1 MGHRLSA
8 PEGEDAP
15 AAGRGAL
22 RLGVNL
28 FALALGGGGMRQYV
42 LQLLPGLLRHSP
54 HDLVL
59 FYAAQG
65 QPSLAAMLRRL
76 HPAERNR
83 VLTVPIDD
91 QEQIFRHAGA
101 FDVYFCPLNALAP
114 DFLDRPTL
122 ATLADVQEQFYPH
135 YFTREQLDARAWLYP
150 HTAHAV
156 TTLLTISEFSKRSI
170 CAAFGVPPEKV
181 RVTHLAPNDEL
192 LDTPAA
198 WPAGLP
204 QLPERYVFY
213 PANLYPHKNHPAL
226 LRALRLLYDRGH
238 DIRAVLTGQPAE
250 PGTDLEAEAKA
261 AGVQG
266 RVLWLRHV
274 PPAALRHL
282 YEHALA
288 LCFPSRFE
296 GFGMPLVEALRC
308 GCPVIATPAASVPEV
323 VGDAALL
330 TDGSPEALADAVA
343 SLATDE
349 GRRQELIARGRERAG
364 QFQVRRLVEET
375 LGAIEE
381 AVTRFTAGRQRTADA
396 GAVSYVV
403 RSQTGGRALARTLA
417 SLSFEAHDHDEVL
430 VLAAPEAVGVEART
444 LAANLGMARFV
455 PPAERP
461 DAWLDE
467 ARHDALCYLGE
478 GDTLAEGATAAA
490 LGAFRARPEARAAV
504 GQVLA
509 AGPGGETAGVCYL
522 PPLLTRPREDGPA
535 PAAAVFWRRAFL
547 CEHRGLLRRASLREQ
562 LGLPGGPSWPAEA
575 LRLAGDRAVSLW
587 RTFAAVPAPNA
598 KPTADAVGWRW
609 RCVTVARAVARAL
622 APRQG
627 RLRRAGAGLVRR
639 LPWLHAPLR
648 GLYLRMAHPSQAP
661 R

>member
-1 MGHRLSA
+1 MAH
-8 PEGEDAP
+8 
-15 AAGRGAL
+15 GRGAL
-22 RLGVNL
+22 RIGVNL

-54 HDLVL
+54 HSLVL

-65 QPSLAAMLRRL
+65 QPSLAALLRRL

-83 VLTVPIDD
+83 VRTVPISD
-91 QEQIFRHAGA
+91 QEQIFPHAGA

-156 TTLLTISEFSKRSI
+156 TTLLTISEFSRRSI
-170 CAAFGVPPEKV
+170 CDAFGVSPEKV

-204 QLPERYVFY
+204 KLPERYVFY

-226 LRALRLLYDRGH
+226 LRALRLLYDRGQPVS
-238 DIRAVLTGQPAE
+238 AVLTGQPAE
-250 PGTDLEAEAKA
+250 PGTDLEAEVQA
-261 AGVQG
+261 AGVAG
-266 RVLWLRHV
+266 KVLWLRHV
-274 PPAALRHL
+274 PAAALRHL

-296 GFGMPLVEALRC
+296 GFGMPLVEAMRC

-323 VGDAALL
+323 VGDAALM
-330 TDGSPEALADAVA
+330 TDGSPEALADAIALLVRDGA
-343 SLATDE
+343 
-349 GRRQELIARGRERAG
+349 RRQELIDRGRERA
-364 QFQVRRLVEET
+364 QHFQVRRLVEET
-375 LGAIEE
+375 LEAIDE
-381 AVTRFTAGRQRTADA
+381 AVTRFTARRQRAPDTE
-396 GAVSYVV
+396 AVSYVV
-403 RSQTGGRALARTLA
+403 RPQAGGRALARTLA

-444 LAANLGMARFV
+444 LAANLGTVRFV
-455 PPAERP
+455 PPCERP

-467 ARHDALCYLGE
+467 VRHDALCYLGE

-490 LGAFRARPEARAAV
+490 LGAFRARPESRAAV

-509 AGPGGETAGVCYL
+509 AGPDGEPTAVYYL
-522 PPLLTRPREDGPA
+522 PPLLTRPRADGPA

-547 CEHRGLLRRASLREQ
+547 RENRGLLCRASLREQ
-562 LGLPGGPSWPAEA
+562 LGLPGGPSWPDEA
-575 LRLAGDRAVSLW
+575 LRLAGDRSVSLW
-587 RTFAAVPAPNA
+587 RTFAAVPARNL
-598 KPTADAVGWRW
+598 KPAAGARGWRW
-609 RCVTVARAVARAL
+609 RLVTAARVAARAL

-627 RLRRAGAGLVRR
+627 LLRRAGAGLVQR

-648 GLYLRMAHPSQAP
+648 GLYLRLAHPSHAQ